1 MTNKAGR
8 KYARDKLPHL
18 FLQCTLADLKGK
30 TFAIDFN
37 NIMYKTFADPYGES
51 IDPDTLQINYEKLW
65 LLWVERIVD
74 FILTLLENEILP
86 IAVFDGNVGD
96 HKFERIRRSA
106 KSDKIK
112 TEMLQLQPYLY
123 DYRTRSRYVD
133 LMKRSYRLPK
143 ESYAYIPSLL
153 EALGVPVLHTN
164 GEAETLCCLLQ
175 KHGIV
180 DGVWSEDFDNIAYG
194 CTLLVFGFMKGGRG
208 RVLEC
213 MDARMIFSAMNMT
226 HQQFVEWY
234 ILCGCDYNE
243 ATLNLVGPAKAFE
256 WIHTYGYI
264 ENIPISEIIKGKSR
278 TTDERHKLR
287 ANVSRKIFLYT
298 TIQEVLTN
306 TPLLSY
312 NNYININILGGR
324 VSDDKLMRITNSC
337 FWLAQNYVGWIRVE
351 EYNKQLPE
359 LNIPKSVSIVNI
371 SLEEL
376 LN

>member
-8 KYARDKLPHL
+8 KYVRDKLPYL
-18 FLQCTLADLKGK
+18 FLQCGLADLKGK

-37 NIMYKTFADPYGES
+37 NIMYKTFSDPYSES
-51 IDPDTLQINYEKLW
+51 IDYDTLEINYEKLW
-65 LLWVERIVD
+65 LLWVDRIVD

-86 IAVFDGNVGD
+86 IAVFDGNVGA
-96 HKFERIRRSA
+96 HKFERVRRSD
-106 KSDKIK
+106 KSNKIK
-112 TEMLQLQPYLY
+112 DEMMQLQPYLY
-123 DYRTRSRYVD
+123 NQSYRSRYID
-133 LMKRSYRLPK
+133 LMKRSYKLPR
-143 ESYAYIPSLL
+143 ESYNYIPSLL
-153 EALGVPVLHTN
+153 EALGVPVLHAN

-208 RVLEC
+208 RVLEW
-213 MDARMIFSAMNMT
+213 MDARAVFAAMNMT

-243 ATLNLVGPAKAFE
+243 DTLNLVGPAKAFE
-256 WIHTYGYI
+256 WIHAYGYI
-264 ENIPISEIIKGKSR
+264 ENIPMSEIIKGKSR
-278 TTDERHKLR
+278 TTDERHKLN
-287 ANVSRKIFLYT
+287 AHISRKIFLYT

-306 TPLLSY
+306 RPLLSY
-312 NNYININILGGR
+312 NNYININILDGK
-324 VSDDKLMRITNSC
+324 VPDDKLMRITTSC
-337 FWLAQNYVGWIRVE
+337 SRIADKYSNWIREE
-351 EYNKQLPE
+351 EYTKQLPE